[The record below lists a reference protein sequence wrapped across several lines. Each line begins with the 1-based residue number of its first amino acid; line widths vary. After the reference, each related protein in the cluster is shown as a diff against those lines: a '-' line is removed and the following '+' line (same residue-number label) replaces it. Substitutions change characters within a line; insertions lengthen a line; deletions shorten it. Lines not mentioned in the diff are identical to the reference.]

1 MNLNSSQSLGIY
13 LISLRLMACVQFI
26 PQMGVLCLN
35 VSRFLFRRTQF
46 DTFKSNRWCDY
57 KLYLILILTPKL
69 YDPNT

>member
-46 DTFKSNRWCDY
+46 DTFKSNR
-57 KLYLILILTPKL
+57 
-69 YDPNT
+69 